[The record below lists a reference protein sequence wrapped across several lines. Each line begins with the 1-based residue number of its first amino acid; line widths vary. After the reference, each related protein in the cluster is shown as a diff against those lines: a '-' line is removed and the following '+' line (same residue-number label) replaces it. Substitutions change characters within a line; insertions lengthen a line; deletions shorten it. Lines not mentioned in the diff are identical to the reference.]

1 MCKREREGA
10 GPSPPGLQGG
20 GASHT
25 LPTLGRRDVLMALSL
40 LYPDVFLSI
49 SWALDLEM
57 ERASSGN
64 EFFKE
69 LLLGSKT
76 KLRIGEARG

>member
-1 MCKREREGA
+1 MLTA
-10 GPSPPGLQGG
+10 
-20 GASHT
+20 
-25 LPTLGRRDVLMALSL
+25 MSL

-49 SWALDLEM
+49 SWPLDLEM
-57 ERASSGN
+57 ERASSDN

-76 KLRIGEARG
+76 KLRIGEARGLFFFFIFLLRCILGTPRYRDRRRWGSETSL

>member
-1 MCKREREGA
+1 M
-10 GPSPPGLQGG
+10 
-20 GASHT
+20 
-25 LPTLGRRDVLMALSL
+25 SL

-49 SWALDLEM
+49 SWPLDLEM
-57 ERASSGN
+57 ERASSDN

-76 KLRIGEARG
+76 KLRIGEARGLFFFFSFFFSGVSWVPQDIGTEGDGIVRPPCR